1 MIGFAQGR
9 GKQGVRGVADAR
21 ERLIAACL
29 DLLRTKGLKR
39 FTMDELALRAGMSKR
54 TVYRYFGS
62 KEEIIEKAVESLMYK
77 VAWQAQEIIQS
88 EKDPKEAVADMLEY
102 LIRQASS
109 ILTRE
114 TLDELRSHYP
124 FLWQKIDRL
133 RTERLEWLARE
144 LVARSPRQEV
154 KSIDLRII
162 ASSIIAS
169 VQAVVNPDFILDNN
183 LTFEETVTQLTTFL
197 YLAFF

>member
-1 MIGFAQGR
+1 M
-9 GKQGVRGVADAR
+9 ADAR